1 MGLLAAL
8 ILKILGYL
16 ILYMYVRQ
24 ELEQKAAVA
33 EREAEAAREAAR
45 RAEMRRDAA
54 EEQGLCL
61 ICWEQ
66 PRGVLYL
73 PCNHLVLCAAC
84 DQGQATCSACS
95 GPIASR
101 HEVHMSQMVADEAVS
116 ALGAETGAA

>member
-1 MGLLAAL
+1 
-8 ILKILGYL
+8 
-16 ILYMYVRQ
+16 MYVRQ

-84 DQGQATCSACS
+84 DRGQAASSCSACS

>member
-1 MGLLAAL
+1 MAAL

-16 ILYMYVRQ
+16 ILYVYVRQ

-33 EREAEAAREAAR
+33 EKEAEAAREAAR

-84 DQGQATCSACS
+84 DQGQAASSCSACS

>member
-1 MGLLAAL
+1 MAAL
-8 ILKILGYL
+8 TLGYL
-16 ILYMYVRQ
+16 IFYVRQ

-73 PCNHLVLCAAC
+73 PCNHLVACAAC
-84 DQGQATCSACS
+84 DQGQAACYMCS

>member
-8 ILKILGYL
+8 ILILGYL
-16 ILYMYVRQ
+16 ILYVCVRQ

-84 DQGQATCSACS
+84 DQGQAACTMCS